1 MLPRYALILASV
13 LVAGSASAS
22 IAAGAKRSEHEKS
35 YRRAPMWAR
44 SMAPRIES
52 GAAATQNVKPF
63 TIEEQRW
70 FNQANGAKNDLDVK
84 ETVNLWAGSSAAVKS
99 MLGRC
104 WNECANGRDH
114 LCLAC
119 RHAEPDWL

>member
-1 MLPRYALILASV
+1 MLLRSTLILGTV

-22 IAAGAKRSEHEKS
+22 IAAGAKHSEHEKS
-35 YRRAPMWAR
+35 YTRAPMRAR

-104 WNECANGRDH
+104 WNECAKARDY

-119 RHAEPDWL
+119 RHAEPGWL

>member
-1 MLPRYALILASV
+1 MLPRYALILAAV

-52 GAAATQNVKPF
+52 SAAATQNVKPF

-70 FNQANGAKNDLDVK
+70 FNQANGSRWGWAAD
-84 ETVNLWAGSSAAVKS
+84 ETLITA
-99 MLGRC
+99 
-104 WNECANGRDH
+104 
-114 LCLAC
+114 LASGISIG
-119 RHAEPDWL
+119 APVLTELADP